1 MLPHEAVEVMES
13 LTENGETRF
22 VMHCMKAKVNS
33 DELLPIKT
41 VECRNVGRMFDDQVL
56 AHY

>member
-1 MLPHEAVEVMES
+1 MIAIAH
-13 LTENGETRF
+13 
-22 VMHCMKAKVNS
+22 S

-41 VECRNVGRMFDDQVL
+41 VERRNVGRMFDDQVL